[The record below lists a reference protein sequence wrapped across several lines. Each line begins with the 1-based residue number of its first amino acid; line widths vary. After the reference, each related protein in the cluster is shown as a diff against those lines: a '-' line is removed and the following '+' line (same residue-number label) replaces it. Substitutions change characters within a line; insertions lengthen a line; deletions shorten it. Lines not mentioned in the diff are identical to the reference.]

1 MAKDLNSDSDLTLRT
16 GPEALG
22 TAAEYTPPSRYNFV
36 AEGPAARCCGVS
48 GGGPATPRAED
59 S

>member
-1 MAKDLNSDSDLTLRT
+1 MAKDLGNDIDLTLGT

-22 TAAEYTPPSRYNFV
+22 TTAAYTPPSRYNFV
-36 AEGPAARCCGVS
+36 AEGLAARCRGVS
-48 GGGPATPRAED
+48 GGGPATPRAGD